1 MILKDTKTR
10 NCEELVR
17 ERKWVRNEAK
27 SAEENAAQ
35 NWEKENCLTV

>member
-17 ERKWVRNEAK
+17 ERKWVRVNQK
-27 SAEENAAQ
+27 VLKKMQ
-35 NWEKENCLTV
+35 PKIGKRKTV